1 MRSRFAI
8 TLSVASLFAAACTAS
23 DSPVASLAAPNEPA
37 SRAVSWGP
45 ETPNFNL
52 EVILRGD
59 GFGHVEFRQRN
70 DASRIVDLGVWVRD
84 LAPNHQY
91 QLQRAVDQTL
101 DGVCTSTSWLT
112 LGKGLVAQ
120 TIETDDKGTGREA
133 LFRDLS
139 AFQAGTTF
147 DIHFQVIDASTHVV
161 VLTSDCYQFTV
172 SQ

>member
-1 MRSRFAI
+1 MRSRLAV
-8 TLSVASLFAAACTAS
+8 TLTLATLFAGCTAP
-23 DSPVASLAAPNEPA
+23 DTTAPIRAGSQGAA
-37 SRAVSWGP
+37 SRSVSWGP

-84 LAPNHQY
+84 LAPNHEY

-101 DGVCTSTSWLT
+101 DGVCSSSSWLT

-120 TIETDDKGTGREA
+120 TIGTDDKGTGRED

-139 AFQAGTTF
+139 AFGPGTTF
-147 DIHFQVIDASTHVV
+147 DIHFQVVDASTHAV